1 MFWPTTGEEQKKKR
15 DTNLTAG
22 GNSGVCEIV
31 RSLRNCAGQLSVEAM
46 DASAHMPSV
55 IEE

>member
-31 RSLRNCAGQLSVEAM
+31 RSSRNCAGQLSVEAM